1 MTTDGETDDRDGT
14 GAADDTTAGV
24 AGGDAG
30 GDHAAAGPSPD
41 AAGEVSGN
49 GAHDPGT
56 GPDDGGS
63 TNDERAERDRSV
75 TIMFTI
81 QVHGTADQACATV
94 DRIIH
99 NLEIELHRKVKLD
112 DWQMF

>member
-1 MTTDGETDDRDGT
+1 
-14 GAADDTTAGV
+14 
-24 AGGDAG
+24 
-30 GDHAAAGPSPD
+30 
-41 AAGEVSGN
+41 
-49 GAHDPGT
+49 
-56 GPDDGGS
+56 
-63 TNDERAERDRSV
+63 
-75 TIMFTI
+75 MFTI